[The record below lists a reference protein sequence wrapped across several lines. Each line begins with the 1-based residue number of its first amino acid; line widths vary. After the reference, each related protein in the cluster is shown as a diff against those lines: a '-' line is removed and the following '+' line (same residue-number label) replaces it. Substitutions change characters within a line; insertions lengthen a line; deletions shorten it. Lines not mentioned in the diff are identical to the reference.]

1 MTAQQSIDK
10 PVTITEEQLAT
21 IVELVLNAIAE
32 RQRYRALRLRE
43 AKLADL
49 RAFEEMHDLPRAIPT
64 RRDREG

>member
-1 MTAQQSIDK
+1 MTSVDNHATLS
-10 PVTITEEQLAT
+10 EEQIAV

-32 RQRYRALRLRE
+32 RQRHRALRLRE

-64 RRDREG
+64 RRERE

>member
-1 MTAQQSIDK
+1 MTTQQNIDRGA
-10 PVTITEEQLAT
+10 TITEEQIAQ

-32 RQRYRALRLRE
+32 RQRHRALRLRE

-64 RRDREG
+64 RRERE